1 MGAQPSTRF
10 DLIWKP
16 YAISLL
22 HAWSGLSREKPRSPP
37 WSNPP
42 WLIAIFRLSLIT
54 GRKVNKLFIFI
65 NTLDTQNASAIANV
79 FNEAKSASDGYHVE
93 IIMTGESGIIATTLA
108 AESGIDEK
116 SLCLIYEAMRS
127 AKSAG
132 IKINICERSIEWCG
146 LNIDNIIPE
155 IDGIVNNNYIT
166 EIDPI
171 DAYVIYL

>member
-1 MGAQPSTRF
+1 M
-10 DLIWKP
+10 
-16 YAISLL
+16 
-22 HAWSGLSREKPRSPP
+22 
-37 WSNPP
+37 
-42 WLIAIFRLSLIT
+42 
-54 GRKVNKLFIFI
+54 NKLFIFI
-65 NTLDTQNASAIANV
+65 NTLDAKNASAIANV

-155 IDGIVNNNYIT
+155 IDGIVNNNYII

>member
-1 MGAQPSTRF
+1 MEQ
-10 DLIWKP
+10 
-16 YAISLL
+16 L
-22 HAWSGLSREKPRSPP
+22 H
-37 WSNPP
+37 P
-42 WLIAIFRLSLIT
+42 WLIVTFISSFIN
-54 GRKVNKLFIFI
+54 GQKVNKLFIFI
-65 NTLDTQNASAIANV
+65 NTLDAKNASAIANV

-93 IIMTGESGIIATTLA
+93 IIRTGESGIIATTQA

>member
-1 MGAQPSTRF
+1 MEQ
-10 DLIWKP
+10 
-16 YAISLL
+16 L
-22 HAWSGLSREKPRSPP
+22 H
-37 WSNPP
+37 P
-42 WLIAIFRLSLIT
+42 WLIVTFISSFIN
-54 GRKVNKLFIFI
+54 GQKVNKLFIFI
-65 NTLDTQNASAIANV
+65 NTLDAKNASAIANV

>member
-1 MGAQPSTRF
+1 MEQ
-10 DLIWKP
+10 
-16 YAISLL
+16 L
-22 HAWSGLSREKPRSPP
+22 H
-37 WSNPP
+37 P
-42 WLIAIFRLSLIT
+42 WLIVTFISSFIN
-54 GRKVNKLFIFI
+54 GQKVNKLFIFI
-65 NTLDTQNASAIANV
+65 NTLDAKNASAIANV

-132 IKINICERSIEWCG
+132 VKINICERSIEWCG

-155 IDGIVNNNYIT
+155 IDGIVNNNYII

-171 DAYVIYL
+171 DAYVIHL

>member
-1 MGAQPSTRF
+1 MEQLHPWWIVTF
-10 DLIWKP
+10 
-16 YAISLL
+16 IS
-22 HAWSGLSREKPRSPP
+22 SFINGQ
-37 WSNPP
+37 
-42 WLIAIFRLSLIT
+42 
-54 GRKVNKLFIFI
+54 KVNKLFIFI
-65 NTLDTQNASAIANV
+65 NTLDAKNASAIANV

>member
-1 MGAQPSTRF
+1 MEQ
-10 DLIWKP
+10 
-16 YAISLL
+16 L
-22 HAWSGLSREKPRSPP
+22 H
-37 WSNPP
+37 P
-42 WLIAIFRLSLIT
+42 WLIVTFISSFIN
-54 GRKVNKLFIFI
+54 GQKVNKLFIFI
-65 NTLDTQNASAIANV
+65 NTLDAKNASAIANV

-132 IKINICERSIEWCG
+132 VKINICERSIEWCG

-155 IDGIVNNNYIT
+155 IDGIVNNNYII